1 MALDGIFLRFLI
13 NELKN
18 DAVGCRVD
26 KIYQPAKDEVVL
38 LLRKKGFSAKMLMSS
53 NTVSARIGFT
63 NANFENPAVPP
74 MLCMLLRKKLV
85 GARLAAIRQPGLE
98 RVCFVDF
105 ETTDDFGDDC
115 VLTVILEIMGRRSN
129 FILCDDKGRIIDSIR
144 RTDASDT
151 VRILM
156 PGAKYQLPP
165 PSDKY
170 DLLLSGPSGAASLI
184 AESGDKK
191 LSDALLDTMQGMC
204 PGVCR
209 EISFEILNEKWDITS
224 LQDTTENDIKNLD
237 DRINTLYN
245 NILSDK
251 FTPCIAV
258 AKNGKMLDFS
268 YMPLHFYGDATIS
281 KYSTLSEVLDAFY
294 TRRDMDSSLS
304 AKKQELSRLISNTR
318 SRILRRIDAQSRE
331 LSATKDCEQ
340 KRIFGEL
347 IKANLHLIEK
357 GADVCRVP
365 NYYDE
370 NCSEIE
376 IPLKAELSGSAN
388 AARYFKEYRKAC
400 TAKQLLS
407 GFIEEG
413 KKELSYLET
422 VSDELYRAETSQDI
436 AEIKSELADS
446 GYIKGSAKAPS
457 RKKQTNAPTK
467 PIVFTTTDG
476 FTVLVGKNNRQNDIL
491 TLKTASKNDIWF
503 HIKSSAGAHVILVT
517 DGKTPP
523 ERSLEEA
530 AIIAAVH
537 SSEGNSGASVAVDYC
552 EVKRVKKPPSSPPGA
567 VIYDKYSTAFVTPDR
582 ALAEKLRKC

>member
-98 RVCFVDF
+98 RVCFIDF

-224 LQDTTENDIKNLD
+224 LQNTTENDIKNLD

-245 NILSDK
+245 NILSDE
-251 FTPCIAV
+251 FSPCIAV

-281 KYSTLSEVLDAFY
+281 KYNTLSEVLDEGETSVELKSGGKGVMYLDGKSMDLTWKVDGDKLTLTSEKVDSTGTVQDGVIKLDSFFGMDWPM
-294 TRRDMDSSLS
+294 TFVKDGVTPPDMNKEGDSSAASSADAS
-304 AKKQELSRLISNTR
+304 AK
-318 SRILRRIDAQSRE
+318 
-331 LSATKDCEQ
+331 
-340 KRIFGEL
+340 
-347 IKANLHLIEK
+347 
-357 GADVCRVP
+357 
-365 NYYDE
+365 
-370 NCSEIE
+370 
-376 IPLKAELSGSAN
+376 
-388 AARYFKEYRKAC
+388 
-400 TAKQLLS
+400 
-407 GFIEEG
+407 
-413 KKELSYLET
+413 
-422 VSDELYRAETSQDI
+422 
-436 AEIKSELADS
+436 
-446 GYIKGSAKAPS
+446 
-457 RKKQTNAPTK
+457 
-467 PIVFTTTDG
+467 
-476 FTVLVGKNNRQNDIL
+476 
-491 TLKTASKNDIWF
+491 
-503 HIKSSAGAHVILVT
+503 
-517 DGKTPP
+517 
-523 ERSLEEA
+523 
-530 AIIAAVH
+530 
-537 SSEGNSGASVAVDYC
+537 
-552 EVKRVKKPPSSPPGA
+552 
-567 VIYDKYSTAFVTPDR
+567 
-582 ALAEKLRKC
+582 